1 MIEWS
6 FTPKNDQSQ
15 ELSDSIT
22 DSKFNIN
29 PFGSFTREIIQ
40 NSLDVL
46 DDEHYKFVR
55 VVFEYKKM
63 KLSDIPGGDQL
74 KDVIERCIV
83 STTHQETVMKYK
95 KALEILKSNKIPC
108 LKVSDFNTKGL
119 NEEGWET
126 LVNKVGA
133 SYKPNDSSAGR
144 HGIGKKASFLM
155 SLCNTVFYTS
165 KNLNNEVR
173 VGGKSIL
180 TDWKDENGNWYSL
193 KGWYGNLIKYG
204 EFIKVEPI
212 MNEDIAL
219 NDFFIRKEK
228 YGTDVIIIA
237 LKEIENMENIII
249 NSVLENFYLGIK
261 EQKLEVV
268 VNDVE
273 ITAQKIDNVIE
284 SYYSCDFSRRGLG
297 SDNIVMGLL
306 KDYDLAYKNGAKKSI
321 IIKDPKGI
329 LDLYIT
335 LENKE
340 NRKYYSFYRE
350 HGMKIRDYP
359 LSTDKSFSAVV
370 VARGKQLNE
379 FLLKTENAAHDDFIA
394 DENNDNY
401 KEIKAKLRN
410 IISSVEE
417 YIRSMTKLE
426 TSDSFLLEELNDMIT
441 YYGDIS
447 KKKKNKNQKKAKPS
461 EIKAI
466 VQHKINKQTFEEWT
480 KEHKPFDI
488 PSTSSDHTPVKYD
501 PILKHR
507 PLPVQKELS
516 EESNEPKNIVREV
529 SYEKFFVVV
538 RDNYTIEFNFAI
550 SFKDV
555 RLYLFAK
562 NVDGSMND
570 VTNMLQ
576 DIYIPDLKY
585 KIYENCV
592 YINYIPANEDIRINV
607 TLKNSSRY
615 KLFAKLQGVEDETNV

>member
-1 MIEWS
+1 MIKWS
-6 FTPKNDQSQ
+6 FSPKNDQSR

-46 DDEHYKFVR
+46 DDEHHSFVR
-55 VVFEYKKM
+55 VIFEHKRL
-63 KLSDIPGGDQL
+63 KLSDIPRGNEL
-74 KDVIERCIV
+74 KNIIERCV
-83 STTHQETVMKYK
+83 ASTKHQETLNKYK
-95 KALEILKSNKIPC
+95 KALEILKSDEIPC
-108 LKVSDFNTKGL
+108 LKVSDYNTKGL

-165 KNLNNEVR
+165 KNLKDEVR
-173 VGGKSIL
+173 IGGKSIL
-180 TDWKDENGNWYSL
+180 TDWMDENENWYSL
-193 KGWYGNLIKYG
+193 KGWYGNLIKCG
-204 EFIKVEPI
+204 DSTKVEPI
-212 MNEDIAL
+212 MNKDVVL

-228 YGTDVIIIA
+228 YGTDVIIVA
-237 LKEIENMENIII
+237 LKETEDMKKTII

-273 ITAQKIDNVIE
+273 ITAQKIDSVIE
-284 SYYSCDFSRRGLG
+284 TYYSCDFSRRGLG
-297 SDNIVMGLL
+297 SDNIVIGLL
-306 KDYDLAYKNGAKKSI
+306 KDYDLAYKSGIKKSI
-321 IIKDPKGI
+321 PVKDPKGT
-329 LDLYIT
+329 LDMYIT

-370 VARGKQLNE
+370 VARGRALNE

-401 KEIKAKLRN
+401 KEIKTKLRN
-410 IISSVEE
+410 IISIVEE

-441 YYGDIS
+441 YYGDVS
-447 KKKKNKNQKKAKPS
+447 KKKKNKNQKKTNPS

-466 VQHKINKQTFEEWT
+466 IQHKTNKQTVEEWT
-480 KEHKPFDI
+480 KEHSPFDI
-488 PSTSSDHTPVKYD
+488 PSPDHVPPRPD
-501 PILKHR
+501 HIPNPR
-507 PLPVQKELS
+507 PLPVQKEL
-516 EESNEPKNIVREV
+516 EKESDVAKNIVYEV
-529 SYEKFFVVV
+529 SFEKFFVVIQK
-538 RDNYTIEFNFAI
+538 NYFIKFNFA
-550 SFKDV
+550 SSLRNV
-555 RLYLFAK
+555 RLYLVAK

-576 DIYIPDLKY
+576 EINIPDLKY
-585 KIYENCV
+585 KVYENCI
-592 YINYIPANEDIRINV
+592 YIDCIPANQDIQIKV